1 MKVDN
6 NTPTTQT
13 AASIDPSLS
22 IEQSRDGKFQSI
34 LKNKLSDKDQKKL
47 WEACQDLEAVWLSKM
62 MEIMRSTIDRSDF
75 IPRSFADETFE
86 SMLYDEYA
94 KSMSKTGQLG
104 IAQALYEQLSN
115 PGIDPNKDLNNNSND
130 ETKIDTDNTTQA
142 PNPVTE
148 G

>member
-1 MKVDN
+1 MKIDN
-6 NTPTTQT
+6 SIPTTPT
-13 AASIDPSLS
+13 ANAIDPSLS
-22 IEQSRDGKFQSI
+22 VEQSRDDKFQTI

-104 IAQALYEQLSN
+104 IAQVLYQQLSN
-115 PGIDPNKDLNNNSND
+115 PGIAPDAESDNKTD
-130 ETKIDTDNTTQA
+130 DTGTDADNTTQA
-142 PNPVTE
+142 PNPVRE